1 MVKILY
7 VGNEFKSTLV
17 GKTLLE
23 CIVEF
28 QSNGENSSLAP
39 FMGLK
44 MEGLGKGE
52 GEADFLHIGE

>member
-39 FMGLK
+39 FMVDNELV
-44 MEGLGKGE
+44 ML
-52 GEADFLHIGE
+52 